1 MRLVTLLLLLLSTYC
16 PAQTLPPASAPDAAV
31 VIRDTFPKR
40 LEVGITGGYLRH
52 GVDFTPNANVETL
65 GGNFYGVTLRYFD
78 NPLVGFQAE
87 LSYVNAGW
95 EEEIADTL
103 ELYRR
108 ETQYVEL
115 LILTQ
120 FSPGRGAVQPLL
132 QAGPYLSAPIG
143 DTDFVPAGY
152 TPSREPVNEYY
163 GRSLPFR
170 LNYGVQAGVG
180 LNLSI
185 GPVTIQLDGR
195 YLLGFNDLIRTRE
208 SQAVTSRR
216 EGIGGHI
223 ALFYALRR

>member
-1 MRLVTLLLLLLSTYC
+1 MRLLLLLACLLPTCC
-16 PAQTLPPASAPDAAV
+16 PAQTPAPATAPTLQV
-31 VIRDTFPKR
+31 RDTFPSR
-40 LEVGITGGYLRH
+40 LGVGVTGGYLRH
-52 GVDFTPNANVETL
+52 GVDFTPNAEVETL
-65 GGNFYGVTLRYFD
+65 GGNFYGLALRYFD

-95 EEEIADTL
+95 EEEIADSL
-103 ELYRR
+103 DLYRR

-132 QAGPYLSAPIG
+132 QAGPYLSVPVG
-143 DTDFVPAGY
+143 DTDFVPTGY
-152 TPSREPVNEYY
+152 TPRREPVNEYY
-163 GRSLPFR
+163 GRELPFR
-170 LNYGVQAGVG
+170 LNYGLQAGVG
-180 LNLSI
+180 LNLLL

-216 EGIGGHI
+216 EGIGGHV
-223 ALFYALRR
+223 ALFYALER